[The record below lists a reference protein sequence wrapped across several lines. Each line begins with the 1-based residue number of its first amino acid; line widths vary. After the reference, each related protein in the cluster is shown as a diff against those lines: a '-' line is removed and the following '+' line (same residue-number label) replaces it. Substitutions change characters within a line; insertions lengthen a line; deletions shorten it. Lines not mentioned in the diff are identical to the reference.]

1 MSDRKVVLKMVMSLD
16 GFVTSPD
23 GTHEWMFEWFGD
35 DSGEWNR
42 RALEEAGVHAMGRR
56 SYEIM
61 GPHWAASE
69 GPIATAMNEKPK
81 AVFSR
86 TLEKAE
92 WGPAEIFGGDLGAEI
107 ADLKARDDEG
117 TVLVHGGPDFAKS
130 LTRLGLVDEYQL
142 TTVPI
147 AIGAGHSPF
156 AELREHLKLDV
167 VEEER
172 FQSGALAQILV
183 PKHERPPEAA
193 ASRAWLRAMQDTSDH
208 AGAAGALDVIPR
220 SMAPALHP
228 SGSRNQPRLC
238 FRVNR
243 AVPAWAAPHRS
254 PYGRMRMI
262 VFPLRRSV
270 GLRAATASSRVA
282 TMAMLV
288 RSRPSRT
295 R

>member
-1 MSDRKVVLKMVMSLD
+1 MNNRKVILKMVMSLD

-23 GTHEWMFEWFGD
+23 GTHEWMFEYFGD

-86 TLEKAE
+86 TLEKAT
-92 WGPAEIFGGDLGAEI
+92 WGPAEIFGDPGAGI
-107 ADLKARDDEG
+107 AELKARDDEG

-156 AELREHLKLDV
+156 AELEEHLKFDV

-183 PKHERPPEAA
+183 PKH
-193 ASRAWLRAMQDTSDH
+193 
-208 AGAAGALDVIPR
+208 
-220 SMAPALHP
+220 
-228 SGSRNQPRLC
+228 
-238 FRVNR
+238 
-243 AVPAWAAPHRS
+243 
-254 PYGRMRMI
+254 
-262 VFPLRRSV
+262 
-270 GLRAATASSRVA
+270 
-282 TMAMLV
+282 
-288 RSRPSRT
+288 
-295 R
+295 